1 MRLLI
6 AAGGTGGH
14 IYPALAVARSLLAS
28 AEAPEVEWVGGHR
41 GLEAGLVRGAGLPIR
56 RLALRSLRTVDLSVN
71 TVLDPARLALSV
83 PQATAMLMRRR
94 PAAIFTTGGYVAIP
108 LLLAAAPLRIPTVL
122 WEGNVIPGR
131 SVRAVARLAS
141 VIAVSFA
148 ATCRTLAGECFMTGT
163 PIRDTREIDRD
174 AARAQFDLGPAD
186 RMVLIFGGSQ
196 AVRRFNA
203 AVSEA
208 LPRLVERVHVVHVA
222 GDSGYSGA
230 LGDRERLPSGLRERY
245 RPYPFLRDDMLA
257 ALAAADLVVG
267 RAGSSTLAEV
277 TALGLPMIVVPYPH
291 AAGHQRANAR
301 VLVEAGGALLIDDES
316 FDAEALLESA
326 AILDDPVR
334 HRRMAEASRALGRPG
349 AADAVA
355 ELVLA
360 AADGRPNPDPARL
373 DWISRGS
380 GATST
385 GRRASDDEPW
395 PEPVEPV
402 HGGDA

>member
-28 AEAPEVEWVGGHR
+28 TGSADPPEIEWVGGHR
-41 GLEAGLVRGAGLPIR
+41 GLEAGLVRAAGLPMR
-56 RLALRSLRTVDLSVN
+56 RLFLRSLRTVDLSVN

-83 PQATAMLMRRR
+83 PQATALLLRRR
-94 PAAIFTTGGYVAIP
+94 PAAVFTTGGYVAIP
-108 LLLAAAPLRIPTVL
+108 LLVAAAPLRIPTIL
-122 WEGNVIPGR
+122 WEGNVVPGR

-141 VIAVSFA
+141 AIAVSFPQ
-148 ATCRTLAGECFMTGT
+148 TCRVLGGQCFVTGT
-163 PIRDTREIDRD
+163 PIRDTREVSRE
-174 AARAQFDLGPAD
+174 AARARWDLGPSD
-186 RMVLIFGGSQ
+186 RLLLIFGGSQ

-203 AVSEA
+203 AVSDA
-208 LPRLVERVHVVHVA
+208 LSRLTERVHVVHVTGEA
-222 GDSGYSGA
+222 GYSGA
-230 LGDRERLPSGLRERY
+230 LADRERLPADRRDRY
-245 RPYPFLRDDMLA
+245 RPYPFLRDDMVA

-277 TALGLPMIVVPYPH
+277 TAFALPMVVVPYPH

-301 VLVEAGGALLIDDES
+301 ILVEAGGARLIEDDD
-316 FDAEALLESA
+316 FDADALVA
-326 AILDDPVR
+326 AAGILDDPAR
-334 HRRMAEASRALGRPG
+334 HARMAEAARALGRPF

-360 AADGRPNPDPARL
+360 AAERRPLPDPAWL
-373 DWISRGS
+373 DRRSRGADRPTEVQR
-380 GATST
+380 GPEP
-385 GRRASDDEPW
+385 DEP
-395 PEPVEPV
+395 